1 MGLRARC
8 ACATHPAV
16 CVVTFEPG
24 GGEKLKEL
32 SHNAAVCVK
41 LTTFSV
47 RPSDGTAARPG
58 ARHHPAR
65 ERGDRGRIFL

>member
-1 MGLRARC
+1 MRTA
-8 ACATHPAV
+8 HPTG

-24 GGEKLKEL
+24 GGEKQKEL
-32 SHNAAVCVK
+32 SLKAAVCLK

>member
-1 MGLRARC
+1 MRTA
-8 ACATHPAV
+8 HPAGRV
-16 CVVTFEPG
+16 DAFEPG
-24 GGEKLKEL
+24 GGKKLKEL
-32 SHNAAVCVK
+32 SRQAAVCVK

-65 ERGDRGRIFL
+65 ERGDSGRIFL